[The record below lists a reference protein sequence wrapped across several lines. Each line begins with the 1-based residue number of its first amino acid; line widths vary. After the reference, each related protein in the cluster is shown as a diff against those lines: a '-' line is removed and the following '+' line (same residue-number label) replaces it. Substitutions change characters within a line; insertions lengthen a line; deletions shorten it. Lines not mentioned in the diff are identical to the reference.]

1 MHYLTRAGVNFLN
14 EKIKYHHRDLD
25 TQTKMYLG
33 AKSELRRHETE
44 GHLSDK
50 ELADVQHQHTVMT
63 ARIADHHKKIPAHRV
78 LHHTNQIA
86 HFSTQDNIRFDR
98 HTGKIIPKK
107 GKYDTPS

>member
-1 MHYLTRAGVNFLN
+1 MKYLTKVGVKFLN
-14 EKIKYHHRDLD
+14 EKTKYHHRHLD
-25 TQTKMYLG
+25 TQTRMYLG
-33 AKSELRRHETE
+33 AKAELRRHETE

-50 ELADVQHQHTVMT
+50 ELKDVQRQHKIMT
-63 ARIADHHKKIPAHRV
+63 ARIADHHQKIPAHRV
-78 LHHTNQIA
+78 SHHTNQIA